1 MKRGATIG
9 EAALPQLHYSLWLG
23 PLLIALILFGI
34 SRLVGAPALESIYR
48 EKFPETPRERLFWAS
63 LGFFVTVAVVRTLT
77 FLIHNHIGPI
87 HDVQMRGRH
96 IHHLVWGIL
105 LLLLTGYGWLL
116 KAGTGARGSRT
127 WAGRVMSMAYGVG
140 AALTLDEFALWLNL
154 RDVYW
159 QREGR
164 ESFEALAIFAGALA
178 VALFGGP
185 FFRAAFRSRFRSR
198 RRRSSPVRT

>member
-1 MKRGATIG
+1 MWTNPRGALLT
-9 EAALPQLHYSLWLG
+9 LPQLHYSLWLT

-34 SRLVGAPALESIYR
+34 GRLLGAQKLAAVYR

-63 LGFFVTVAVVRTLT
+63 LGFFVAVAVVRTLT
-77 FLIHNHIGPI
+77 FLIHNQIGPF
-87 HDVQMRGRH
+87 HDIEMRGRH

-105 LLLLTGYGWLL
+105 LLLVTGYGWLL
-116 KAGTGARGSRT
+116 EAGTGTSGSRT
-127 WAGRVMSMAYGVG
+127 WVGRTMSMAYGVG

-164 ESFEALAIFAGALA
+164 ASVEALLLFAGALA
-178 VALFGGP
+178 IAALGGP
-185 FFRAAFRSRFRSR
+185 FLRAAAR
-198 RRRSSPVRT
+198 RLMHAPKPPAPGAS

>member
-1 MKRGATIG
+1 MRQA
-9 EAALPQLHYSLWLG
+9 HYSLWLS

-34 SRLVGAPALESIYR
+34 SRLFGAPKLAAIYR

-63 LGFFVTVAVVRTLT
+63 LGFFVAVAVVRTLT
-77 FLIHNHIGPI
+77 FLIHNGIGPF
-87 HDVQMRGRH
+87 HDIQMGGRH

-105 LLLLTGYGWLL
+105 LLLVTGYGWLL
-116 KAGTGARGSRT
+116 EAGTGTAGSRT
-127 WAGRVMSMAYGVG
+127 WVSRAMCMGYGVG

-164 ESFEALAIFAGALA
+164 ASFEALLLFAAALA
-178 VALFGGP
+178 IAALGGP
-185 FFRAAFRSRFRSR
+185 FLHAAMRKLIHKR
-198 RRRSSPVRT
+198 